1 MALAIYSAV
10 SGWQA
15 SVFPLARSMA
25 IKLALVLPCRA
36 AASSGHCER
45 SQASAVRI
53 VSANVGSASGS
64 GSGSGSETAGGSLGA
79 AGASV
84 GAGGCE
90 KAGASA
96 GVSAVRAAK
105 ARCSST
111 APVPMSKIISKKH
124 SKTGRTRLLRRRFG
138 AV

>member
-36 AASSGHCER
+36 SASSGHCER
-45 SQASAVRI
+45 SLASAVRI

-64 GSGSGSETAGGSLGA
+64 DSGSEAAGGSLGA

-111 APVPMSKIISKKH
+111 APVPMSKIVSKKH

>member
-64 GSGSGSETAGGSLGA
+64 GSGSAAAGGATGVGILRDLSMRGIDALLIEKLDMVN
-79 AGASV
+79 GASSRYHGLLHS
-84 GAGGCE
+84 GARY
-90 KAGASA
+90 
-96 GVSAVRAAK
+96 AVKDQEAA
-105 ARCSST
+105 RE
-111 APVPMSKIISKKH
+111 
-124 SKTGRTRLLRRRFG
+124 
-138 AV
+138 

>member
-15 SVFPLARSMA
+15 SVFPPARSMA

-36 AASSGHCER
+36 AASSGHCEK

-53 VSANVGSASGS
+53 VSANVGSA
-64 GSGSGSETAGGSLGA
+64 SGSETAGGSLGA

>member
-36 AASSGHCER
+36 AASSGHCEK

-64 GSGSGSETAGGSLGA
+64 GSGSETADGSLGA